1 MKNVI
6 LMNPEE
12 FKEFESKYYAIL
24 GKVKMFGLSD
34 EEIDVLSEGFRSCL
48 AVKAYISPGQV
59 LDSKE
64 SVVKK
69 KEVKDDSGSTGGS
82 GFITSKIYVKNPAEL
97 MALRTKLDAL
107 GYKKEGTVA
116 ATANTGK
123 SGGFV
128 VTNENGKYT
137 FSSDTAKFSG
147 MQIRSISAEK
157 VIKTGKME

>member
-24 GKVKMFGLSD
+24 GKVKMLGLID
-34 EEIDVLSEGFRSCL
+34 EEIDILSEGFRSCL

-64 SVVKK
+64 S
-69 KEVKDDSGSTGGS
+69 KESGVKDSAGGS

-116 ATANTGK
+116 ATVNTGK